1 MLWSVARAA
10 VLAVALAAGPA
21 TDPEALPTL
30 IFEAPEE
37 LRATAQQLSELPMER
52 FTPAMR
58 LFGLERAGRPVRVSL
73 APDGSPEAMAV
84 DDWVAGYAYG
94 ALSRVVLLV
103 DRTPRY
109 PDGSLE
115 ELLDHEIAHV
125 LLARAAGNRPVPRWF
140 NEGLAMV
147 AGHAWGLSDRSRLTL
162 AMVTRTEISV
172 DELDRLFAG
181 HRGQVGRAYAV
192 SGALVRDLLS
202 RYGADAA
209 ARILRDV
216 RLGFDFDEAMRR
228 STGRDVAGFEA
239 SFWRRHSFL
248 YRWVPI
254 LTSSFTLW
262 VGIVLLALVAF
273 RRRRAR
279 NAEIEA
285 LWDIQDELERE
296 RNELAAGGRG
306 PEN

>member
-1 MLWSVARAA
+1 MPSIATRLAA
-10 VLAVALAAGPA
+10 LALAAA
-21 TDPEALPTL
+21 TAGGNAVSLPTL
-30 IFEAPEE
+30 IFEAPPE
-37 LRATAQQLSELPMER
+37 LAPMAQQLSELPTAR
-52 FTPAMR
+52 FGPAMR
-58 LFGLERAGRPVRVSL
+58 LFGLDQAGPPMRVAL
-73 APDGSPEAMAV
+73 APEGSPEAAAV

-94 ALSRVVLLV
+94 ALGRVVLLV

-147 AGHAWGLSDRSRLTL
+147 AGHSWGLGDTSRLTL
-162 AMVTRTEISV
+162 AMVTRTEVSV
-172 DELDRLFAG
+172 AELDRLFEG

-209 ARILRDV
+209 ARILKDV
-216 RLGFDFDEAMRR
+216 RLGLRFDDAMRR
-228 STGRDVAGFEA
+228 ATGRDVAGFET

-262 VGIVLLALVAF
+262 VGIVALALVAF
-273 RRRRAR
+273 RRRRQR
-279 NAEIEA
+279 NAEIQA
-285 LWDIQDELERE
+285 RWDLEEELERQ
-296 RNELAAGGRG
+296 RNETDWQM
-306 PEN
+306 